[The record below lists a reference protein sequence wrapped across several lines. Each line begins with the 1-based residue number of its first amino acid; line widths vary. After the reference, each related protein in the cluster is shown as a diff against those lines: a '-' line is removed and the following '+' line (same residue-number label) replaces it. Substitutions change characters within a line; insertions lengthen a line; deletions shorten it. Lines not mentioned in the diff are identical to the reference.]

1 MNKIATALSG
11 LALLGGLATT
21 VSLTSGP
28 AAAQTA
34 PECTSAD
41 VALHY
46 RHTDD
51 AAGHRYGKIVLKN
64 TSDHACRTGGF
75 GGLSY
80 VGFGDGT
87 QVGAAAD
94 RVGHA
99 TRFTLRPGQRA
110 VSKVEETNAGNYS
123 RHACRPHAVDG
134 FRIYIPNETDS
145 IYLPHPTTGCRDTD
159 VHLLSHR
166 AFRKR

>member
-1 MNKIATALSG
+1 MNKIAATLSG
-11 LALLGGLATT
+11 LALLAGSVTIAD
-21 VSLTSGP
+21 P
-28 AAAQTA
+28 ADAVRTA

-46 RHTDD
+46 RHTGDG
-51 AAGHRYGKIVLKN
+51 AGHRDGKIVLKN
-64 TSDHACRTGGF
+64 VSDHDCRTGGF

-99 TRFTLRPGQRA
+99 TRFTLRPGERA
-110 VSKVEETNAGNYS
+110 TSSVDETNARNYS
-123 RHACRPHAVDG
+123 RRRCSPHAVDG
-134 FRIYIPNETDS
+134 FRVYIPDETAS
-145 IYLPHPTTGCRDTD
+145 LYVPHRTTGCLDSD
-159 VHLLSHR
+159 VHLLTHR